1 MAIELNHTIVPVRD
15 KEESAR
21 FWEKIFGFEHQE
33 PLGHFQPVHIASQ
46 SLSLDLDDR
55 KEVEHHHYA
64 FKVSEQ
70 EFDEIFGRIKEAG
83 VEYGSGPRSF
93 HRHGDEHLERRAR
106 RLLPGPQRPPAG
118 AAHAGLRLTPGLRAE
133 HALYRSGWRPSTSLR
148 WRSAK
153 PVLSRDE
160 GLRMNGGKGLPH
172 APAGSGSGAL
182 SERMAM

>member
-64 FKVSEQ
+64 FKVSEP
-70 EFDEIFGRIKEAG
+70 EFDEIFGRIKEADLCTAADRG
-83 VEYGSGPRSF
+83 APPTW
-93 HRHGDEHLERRAR
+93 RRT
-106 RLLPGPQRPPAG
+106 PGTAG
-118 AAHAGLRLTPGLRAE
+118 AASISGTPTDTCWSCSRTTTPDA
-133 HALYRSGWRPSTSLR
+133 RFPSS
-148 WRSAK
+148 
-153 PVLSRDE
+153 SRT
-160 GLRMNGGKGLPH
+160 
-172 APAGSGSGAL
+172 
-182 SERMAM
+182 